1 MLIDHNYIWKK
12 IKNNSIFSSIIF
24 FESIP
29 STNTFLKKNISSIKD
44 GTIVVAS
51 NQTAGKG
58 TKNRKWISKSGSS
71 LTFSL
76 HLKLEFLHLSFITLF
91 IGVCIAKSINRLK
104 PNILNLKWPN
114 DLYVKKN
121 KVGGILVESIHQ
133 NNKKCYVII
142 GVGINLST
150 FKKNDNLYHSIG
162 IKNYSVNQICILI
175 LKEINA
181 EIKTLHEN
189 PNLIV
194 KRWNKLNMFKNKEVI
209 VRLKD
214 KKICGTFIRIDYEKN
229 LIIRKKSRIVKVE
242 CEHIIDIKQY
252 E

>member
-44 GTIVVAS
+44 GTVVIAL

-58 TKNRKWISKSGSS
+58 TRNRKWISKAGSS

-76 HLKLEFLHLSFITLF
+76 LLKVEFLHLSFLTLF

-114 DLYVKKN
+114 DLYVEKN
-121 KVGGILVESIHQ
+121 KVGGILVESIHH
-133 NNKKCYVII
+133 NNKKCDVII
-142 GVGINLST
+142 GVGINLSS
-150 FKKNDNLYHSIG
+150 FNKGDHSYHSIG
-162 IKNYSVNQICILI
+162 IKTIQLI
-175 LKEINA
+175 
-181 EIKTLHEN
+181 
-189 PNLIV
+189 
-194 KRWNKLNMFKNKEVI
+194 
-209 VRLKD
+209 
-214 KKICGTFIRIDYEKN
+214 
-229 LIIRKKSRIVKVE
+229 KSA
-242 CEHIIDIKQY
+242 Y
-252 E
+252 

>member
-1 MLIDHNYIWKK
+1 ML
-12 IKNNSIFSSIIF
+12 
-24 FESIP
+24 
-29 STNTFLKKNISSIKD
+29 
-44 GTIVVAS
+44 
-51 NQTAGKG
+51 
-58 TKNRKWISKSGSS
+58 
-71 LTFSL
+71 
-76 HLKLEFLHLSFITLF
+76 TLF

-114 DLYVKKN
+114 DLYVEKN
-121 KVGGILVESIHQ
+121 KVGGILVESIHH
-133 NNKKCYVII
+133 NNKKCDVII
-142 GVGINLST
+142 GVGINLSS
-150 FKKNDNLYHSIG
+150 FNKGDHSYHSIG
-162 IKNYSVNQICILI
+162 IKEYSINQICILI

-181 EIKTLHEN
+181 EIKTLFEN

-214 KKICGTFIRIDYEKN
+214 KRIFGTFIRIDFEKN
-229 LIIRKKSRIVKVE
+229 LIIRHKTKIVRIE